1 MKHTKT
7 LAFASAALMALGLA
21 GCSTPASAGKVG
33 DMDISSGLYLLMQL
47 NAYNEAAGL
56 VEDTSADV
64 LDQTVEDMP
73 AADWIAEKTTENIRR
88 YAGIRQLCAEHG
100 VALSEDDQTQLDTL
114 VESQWTSYGDYYE
127 SNGIGE
133 NTFRLALEAE
143 LLAEDLLP
151 AIYGEDGSD
160 PVDAA
165 ELESYIQ
172 ENYTD
177 LAYFSLPLMT
187 PSYTFATEEQQTQIE
202 ELGKKAVQRMQD
214 GEAMETVAA
223 ETVKEAYD
231 IMEMEYTE
239 DAAAV
244 QTTTVTKLGDSVAEA
259 VTAVFETSEGGFG
272 SVTDST
278 SVVVFRRD
286 ALSSPDSLTDSALRY
301 MKQDDLDQL
310 ALAAADE
317 MGVALDDS
325 ARKALSV
332 KNIKE

>member
-7 LAFASAALMALGLA
+7 LALASAALMALGLA

-64 LDQTVEDMP
+64 LDQTVEDQP

-88 YAGIRQLCAEHG
+88 YAGIRQLCTEHG
-100 VALSEDDQTQLDTL
+100 ITLSEDDQSQLDTL
-114 VESQWTSYGDYYE
+114 VESQWESYGDYYE

-151 AIYGEDGSD
+151 AIYGPDGTD

-177 LAYFSLPLMT
+177 LTYFALPLMT
-187 PSYTFATEEQQTQIE
+187 SSYTFATEDQQTQIE
-202 ELGKKAVQRMQD
+202 ELGKTAAQRLQD
-214 GEAMETVAA
+214 GEDMAKVAA
-223 ETVKEAYD
+223 ETVEQAYE
-231 IMEMEYTE
+231 IMGMEYTE
-239 DAAAV
+239 DAAAT
-244 QTTTVTKLGDSVAEA
+244 QSTTISKLGDSVADA
-259 VTAVFETSEGGFG
+259 VTAVFETETGSFG

-278 SVVVFRRD
+278 SVLVFRRD
-286 ALSSPDSLTDSALRY
+286 ALADTASLEDSALSY
-301 MKQDDLDQL
+301 MKQDDFEQL
-310 ALAAADE
+310 ALSTADE
-317 MGVALDDS
+317 MGVSLDDS